1 MNPPKVTD
9 TDYIDF
15 IIATPRH
22 VTATEAERVQ
32 PESKNAPAHDA
43 FTRLLTRLEPDPET
57 LWAEAPTQIDLKS
70 GILVLD
76 DLTLEKPYSR
86 FNALV
91 YRHWSGKQKEVVEG
105 INLITLLWTD
115 GVRCVP
121 VDYRV
126 FDKDRDGKTKN
137 DHFSDMLLAAFERG
151 FQPKLVC
158 FDSWYGSVENLKLC
172 RSLGWHFLTRLK
184 ANRQIRVA
192 NSNLQAVS
200 DAGLCGGDG
209 TVCWLK
215 GFGEIKAFRVCA
227 TDGTKDFWATSLRQM
242 TEAERETEAKSAWR
256 IEMYHRSLKQQC
268 LIKRAQCRRLRPLL
282 NHIGLCIRAFV
293 RLESYCYREKMS
305 WIEAKTSI
313 IRDAARRISGESAL
327 FASANCVSP
336 NGTNQYK

>member
-9 TDYIDF
+9 EDYINF
-15 IIATPRH
+15 IIATPRN

-32 PESKNAPAHDA
+32 PESTNAPAHDA
-43 FTRLLTRLEPDPET
+43 FTRLLARLEPDAET
-57 LWAEAPTQIDLKS
+57 LWTEVQTQIDKTR

-76 DLTLEKPYSR
+76 DSTLEKRYSE

-91 YRHWSGKQKEVVEG
+91 YRHWSGKQKEVVLG

-115 GVRCVP
+115 GIRCVP

-137 DHFSDMLLAAFERG
+137 DHFSEMLNNAFERG

-158 FDSWYGSVENLKLC
+158 FDSWYGSIDNLKLV

-192 NSNLQAVS
+192 GGKLQAVA

-215 GFGEIKAFRVCA
+215 GFGEIKVFRVRA
-227 TDGTKDFWATSLRQM
+227 TDGTSEYWASSLKDL
-242 TEAERETEAKSAWR
+242 TEAERQTQAKSAWR
-256 IEMYHRSLKQQC
+256 IEMYHRALKQQC
-268 LIKRAQCRRLRPLL
+268 LIERAQCRRQRPVL

-293 RLESYCYREKMS
+293 RLESHCYREKMS
-305 WIEAKTSI
+305 WIQAKTGI
-313 IRDAARRISGESAL
+313 IRNAVRAYL
-327 FASANCVSP
+327 
-336 NGTNQYK
+336 TNPRYLLLPTA

>member
-9 TDYIDF
+9 EDYINF
-15 IIATPRH
+15 IIATPRD

-32 PESKNAPAHDA
+32 PESTNAPAHDA
-43 FTRLLTRLEPDPET
+43 FTRLLQRLEPDPET
-57 LWAEAPTQIDLKS
+57 LWQEAKTQIDFAS
-70 GILVLD
+70 GILILD
-76 DLTLEKPYSR
+76 DSTLEKPYSPL
-86 FNALV
+86 NALV

-137 DHFSDMLLAAFERG
+137 DHFSEMLIEAHERG
-151 FQPKLVC
+151 FDPAVVC
-158 FDSWYGSVENLKLC
+158 FDSWYGSIDNLKLV
-172 RSLGWHFLTRLK
+172 RALGWHFLTRLK

-192 NSNLQAVS
+192 GGKLQAVS
-200 DAGLCGGDG
+200 DAGLTGGDG

-215 GFGEIKAFRVCA
+215 GFGEIKVFRVRA
-227 TDGTKDFWATSLRQM
+227 TDGTSEYWATSLKDL
-242 TEAERETEAKSAWR
+242 TEAEREAQAKSAWR
-256 IEMYHRSLKQQC
+256 IEMYHRALKQQC
-268 LIKRAQCRRLRPLL
+268 LIERAQCRRLRPVL

-293 RLESYCYREKMS
+293 RLESHCYRERMS

-313 IRDAARRISGESAL
+313 IRDAVRAYLSNPRYLLTPTA
-327 FASANCVSP
+327 
-336 NGTNQYK
+336 

>member
-9 TDYIDF
+9 EDYINF
-15 IIATPRH
+15 IIATPRD

-32 PESKNAPAHDA
+32 PESTNAPAHDA
-43 FTRLLTRLEPDPET
+43 FTRLLQRLEPDPEK
-57 LWAEAPTQIDLKS
+57 LWQEARTQIDFKS

-76 DLTLEKPYSR
+76 DSTLEKPYSE

-91 YRHWSGKQKEVVEG
+91 YRHWSGKQKEVVSG

-137 DHFSDMLLAAFERG
+137 DHFAEMLLEAHKRG
-151 FQPKLVC
+151 FEPTLIC
-158 FDSWYGSVENLKLC
+158 FDSWYGSIDNLKLV

-184 ANRQIRVA
+184 ANRQIRVVG
-192 NSNLQAVS
+192 SKLQAVS
-200 DAGLCGGDG
+200 ESGLTGGDG

-215 GFGEIKAFRVCA
+215 GFGEIKIFRVRA
-227 TDGTKDFWATSLRQM
+227 TDSTSEYWATSRREM
-242 TEAERETEAKSAWR
+242 TETERETEARSAWR
-256 IEMYHRSLKQQC
+256 IEMYHRGLKQQC
-268 LIKRAQCRRLRPLL
+268 LIERAQCRRMRPVL
-282 NHIGLCIRAFV
+282 NHIGLCVRAFV
-293 RLESYCYREKMS
+293 RLESHCYRLKIS

-313 IRDAARRISGESAL
+313 IRDAVRAYLSNPRYLLTPTA
-327 FASANCVSP
+327 
-336 NGTNQYK
+336 

>member
-9 TDYIDF
+9 ADYINF
-15 IIATPRH
+15 IIATPRD

-32 PESKNAPAHDA
+32 PESKDAPAHDA
-43 FTRLLTRLEPDPET
+43 FTRLLARLEPDADM
-57 LWAEAPTQIDLKS
+57 LWAEVQMQIDLNG

-76 DLTLEKPYSR
+76 DSTLEKPYSQ

-91 YRHWSGKQKEVVEG
+91 YRHWSGKQKEVVSG

-137 DHFSDMLLAAFERG
+137 DHFAEMLLEAFERG
-151 FQPKLVC
+151 FNPQLIC

-184 ANRQIRVA
+184 ANRQIRVRQGK
-192 NSNLQAVS
+192 LQAVS
-200 DAGLCGGDG
+200 NAGLCGGDG
-209 TVCWLK
+209 TVVWLK
-215 GFGEIKAFRVCA
+215 GFGEIKVFRIFA
-227 TDGTKDFWATSLRQM
+227 TDGTAEYWATSLREM
-242 TEAERETEAKSAWR
+242 TETEREGQAKSAWR
-256 IEMYHRSLKQQC
+256 IEMYHRALKQQC
-268 LIKRAQCRRLRPLL
+268 LIERAQCRRLRPVL

-293 RLESYCYREKMS
+293 RLESHCYREKMS

-313 IRDAARRISGESAL
+313 IRDAVRTYL
-327 FASANCVSP
+327 ANP
-336 NGTNQYK
+336 RYLLLPTA

>member
-9 TDYIDF
+9 EDYINF
-15 IIATPRH
+15 IIATPRD

-43 FTRLLTRLEPDPET
+43 FTRLLQRLEPDAET
-57 LWAEAPTQIDLKS
+57 LWQEAQPQIDLKS
-70 GILVLD
+70 GLLILD
-76 DLTLEKPYSR
+76 DSTLEKPYSE

-91 YRHWSGKQKEVVEG
+91 YRHWSGKQKEVVAG

-137 DHFSDMLLAAFERG
+137 DHFAEMLLAAFERG
-151 FQPKLVC
+151 FNPELIC
-158 FDSWYGSVENLKLC
+158 FDSWYGSVENLKLI

-184 ANRQIRVA
+184 SNRQINLNR
-192 NSNLQAVS
+192 SGLQAVAN
-200 DAGLCGGDG
+200 AGLCGGG
-209 TVCWLK
+209 TICWLK
-215 GFGEIKAFRVCA
+215 GFGQIKVFRVRA
-227 TDGTKDFWATSLRQM
+227 TDGTSEYWATSLEQM
-242 TEAERETEAKSAWR
+242 SEDERANFALAAWR
-256 IEMYHRSLKQQC
+256 IEMYHRALKQQC
-268 LIKRAQCRRLRPLL
+268 LIERAQCRRLRPVL

-293 RLESYCYREKMS
+293 RIESHCYREKIS

-313 IRDAARRISGESAL
+313 IRDAVRAYLSNPRYLLLPTA
-327 FASANCVSP
+327 
-336 NGTNQYK
+336 